1 MVIQG
6 LVLVGVWL
14 LFFRGPATATR
25 LTAACAASVVVFVA
39 FGKVLSPQFLIW
51 LVPVALLLGG
61 TIGVAAGVL
70 FGAALVT
77 TQLWFPSRYWDLVDL
92 QPVGWLALVRNVLL
106 VALAVVL
113 VVAMERARGQPRSA

>member
-1 MVIQG
+1 MLQALALIA
-6 LVLVGVWL
+6 VWL
-14 LFFRGPATATR
+14 LFARGPATPER
-25 LTAACAASVVVFVA
+25 LVAACAASVVVFVA

-61 TIGVAAGVL
+61 TIGIAAGVL

-77 TQLWFPSRYWDLVDL
+77 THLWFPTRYWDLVDL

-113 VVAMERARGQPRSA
+113 VVAMERARGRPRSA

>member
-1 MVIQG
+1 M
-6 LVLVGVWL
+6 
-14 LFFRGPATATR
+14 
-25 LTAACAASVVVFVA
+25 VFVA

-61 TIGVAAGVL
+61 RIGVVAGVL

-77 TQLWFPSRYWDLVDL
+77 THLWFPTRYWDLVDL
-92 QPVGWLALVRNVLL
+92 QPVGWLALVRNALL

-113 VVAMERARGQPRSA
+113 VVAMERARAPARSA